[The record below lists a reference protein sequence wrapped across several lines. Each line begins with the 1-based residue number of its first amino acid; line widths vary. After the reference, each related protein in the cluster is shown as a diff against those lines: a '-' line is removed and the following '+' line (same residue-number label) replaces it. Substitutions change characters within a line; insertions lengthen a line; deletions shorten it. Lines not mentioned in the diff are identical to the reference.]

1 MFWGIP
7 LELMPLLVA
16 ALVFSIYAQIKVSS
30 TFRKYSDVTAS
41 TSRTGAQVARELLDR
56 NNLSDIPV
64 EIIDGDLTDHYDPR
78 NRVMRLSSEV
88 YHGHSLAALGVAAH
102 ETGHAVQHAQAYVP
116 LNMRNKFFPV
126 ANIGS
131 TLAFPLFIIG
141 FFFSGSTSLFFMDL
155 GIILF
160 TAAVLFQVL
169 TLPVE
174 FNASRRALVMLEDG
188 GYLRRGPELNG
199 TRKVLS
205 AAAMTY
211 LAATAMA
218 LVQLLRLVLLRNE
231 RD

>member
-7 LELMPLLVA
+7 IELMPLLIA
-16 ALVFSIYAQIKVSS
+16 AFIFSIYAQIKVSS
-30 TFRKYSDVTAS
+30 TFRKYSEVPS
-41 TSRTGAQVARELLDR
+41 TSSRTGAQVARELLDH
-56 NNLSDIPV
+56 NNLSYVPV
-64 EIIDGDLTDHYDPR
+64 ELIDGNLTDHYDPR
-78 NRVMRLSSEV
+78 SRVMRLSSEV

-102 ETGHAVQHAQAYVP
+102 ETGHAVQHAQEYIP
-116 LNMRNKFFPV
+116 LNMRNTFFPV

-131 TLAFPLFIIG
+131 TLAFPLFLIG
-141 FFFSGSTSLFFMDL
+141 FFFNGRTSLFFMDL

-160 TAAVLFQVL
+160 TAAVVFQIL

-174 FNASRRALVMLEDG
+174 FNASSRALTMLEDG
-188 GYLRRGPELNG
+188 GYLMRGSELNG
-199 TRKVLS
+199 ARKVLS

-218 LVQLLRLVLLRNE
+218 LIQLLRLILLRNE